1 MTSPPDFNVVS
12 LLYALAG
19 AFTLYRLVL
28 NRRSFFD
35 QFVTDEDTDLAWMV
49 AIFLLT
55 PIAVLVHEAGH
66 YFMAQHLGATD
77 IELHHRGYWGFVTYH
92 AGPTFDTGKSL
103 IVSAAGPG
111 VSVLLGYL
119 SLALAV
125 ELPVRLIFKHLLA
138 FSGIVQVFH
147 TLIGYPLI
155 DLTSGLEG
163 DYHNIYTLLPAP
175 GVVVAG
181 AIHGTLLVLLWL
193 SWQRPP
199 TRELLVGYSRYR

>member
-12 LLYALAG
+12 LLYALAC

-49 AIFLLT
+49 AIFLVT

-66 YFMAQHLGATD
+66 YFMAQHFGATD

-125 ELPVRLIFKHLLA
+125 ELPVRMIFKHL
-138 FSGIVQVFH
+138 
-147 TLIGYPLI
+147 
-155 DLTSGLEG
+155 
-163 DYHNIYTLLPAP
+163 
-175 GVVVAG
+175 
-181 AIHGTLLVLLWL
+181 
-193 SWQRPP
+193 
-199 TRELLVGYSRYR
+199 